1 MLPGLQ
7 KRGGV
12 QMTNEHRGAGRA
24 RLDAAEAA
32 LGLEMLFADGASAP
46 PRPVLPVAPAVRM
59 AAALAGR
66 PLTVAR
72 RSAGLAAELARIGLG
87 RSALAPSPQDER
99 YADPAWSD
107 NPLLRRI
114 VQAHIAAGTAASHLI
129 ADADLD
135 GADDE
140 RIRSTVTALVDALA
154 PSNTPLN
161 PVVWRAALGTGGES
175 ATREAVRLAGDLP
188 APTHAPGPGGFEVG
202 TDVAATPGAVV
213 LRTPVLELIQ
223 YLPQTEEVRDLP
235 LLVVPPMAT
244 RYYLADMAPGRSI
257 VEHLVRG
264 GQQVF
269 LLSWRNPGPEHAVW
283 DLHTYGRAV
292 LDGMDACEHITRTS
306 RTSLMAFSWSGGT
319 LTTMVL
325 AHLAAIGAQQRVAS
339 VTFAASVLD
348 REGYRAPGTR
358 AAAGPAAARASARQ
372 GYLDGS
378 TLVAALAR
386 RQPDEL
392 RPTRVPDHLSGQ
404 ESPPASEMLSW
415 LADTVRLPAALHR
428 DLVAVAQDN
437 ALVTPG
443 AAEMLGTAVD
453 LSKID
458 RDTYVVAGAG
468 PSDTWRS
475 CYRTTGLLGGTTR
488 FVLSTGG
495 PTASVLCPPDE
506 PDAEFR
512 VAEATPPDAGRWLAA
527 AHPVAGSWWS
537 DHLAWLGERSGPLR
551 DAPPELG
558 GRGMHA
564 VAPAPGE
571 YVLQP

>member
-1 MLPGLQ
+1 
-7 KRGGV
+7 
-12 QMTNEHRGAGRA
+12 MTNEHRGAGRA

-32 LGLEMLFADGASAP
+32 LGLEMLFADVASGP
-46 PRPVLPVAPAVRM
+46 PRPDLPLAPAVRM

-72 RSAGLAAELARIGLG
+72 RGAGLAVELARIGLG
-87 RSALAPSPQDER
+87 RSTLAPSPHDER

-107 NPLLRRI
+107 NTLLRRF
-114 VQAHIAAGTAASHLI
+114 VQAHLAAGAIASDLI
-129 ADADLD
+129 ADARLD
-135 GADDE
+135 GPDDE
-140 RIRSTVTALVDALA
+140 RMRSAVTALVNALA

-161 PVVWRAALGTGGES
+161 PVVWRTALGGES
-175 ATREAVRLAGDLP
+175 AVRGVARLAGDLAAPSRVP
-188 APTHAPGPGGFEVG
+188 AAPRARGFEMG

-213 LRTPVLELIQ
+213 LRTPVAELIQ

-244 RYYLADMAPGRSI
+244 RYYLADLAPRRSI

-269 LLSWRNPGPEHAVW
+269 LLSWRNAGPEHAVW
-283 DLHTYGRAV
+283 DLDTYGRAV
-292 LDGMDACEHITRTS
+292 LDAMDACERITRTCG
-306 RTSLMAFSWSGGT
+306 TSLMAFSWSGGT
-319 LTTMVL
+319 VTAMLL

-348 REGYRAPGTR
+348 REGLDTHDTD
-358 AAAGPAAARASARQ
+358 AARAAVEASARL

-378 TLVAALAR
+378 GLVAALAR
-386 RQPDEL
+386 RQPDDL
-392 RPTRVPDHLSGQ
+392 RPHRMPHHGTGRAAAPAQ
-404 ESPPASEMLSW
+404 EVLSW
-415 LADTVRLPAALHR
+415 LADTVRIPAALHR
-428 DLVAVAQDN
+428 DLMDVAQDN

-443 AAEMLGTAVD
+443 AAAMLGTAVD

-458 RDTYVVAGAG
+458 RDTYVVAGVG
-468 PSDTWRS
+468 SDTWRS
-475 CYRTTGLLGGTTR
+475 CYRTTGLLGGTSR

-495 PTASVLCPPDE
+495 RTASVVCPPDD
-506 PDAEFR
+506 PDAEFH
-512 VAEATPPDAGRWLAA
+512 VAETTPPDAGRWLATA
-527 AHPVAGSWWS
+527 RPVAGSWWA

-564 VAPAPGE
+564 VAPAPGD
-571 YVLQP
+571 YVLQR